1 MKNRGQV
8 VLNRLITFS
17 VILFLVQLLYLSI
30 FTEYVENTYA
40 VLFCINI
47 FIFSNYFFI
56 KIVIASTGNNIS
68 IYSPRIDIV
77 ITILLVAMIGKCI
90 SRYGYISSWIS
101 SGLIDARESA
111 GGGGIYSYLS
121 IFFYPAAILF
131 LTSGREK
138 IKAIDRRLIF
148 FVYTIIFSFLL
159 IDMVFVGTRN
169 VPIFILLLYAISWD
183 GRYKISFKL
192 LISISVLLLFFLY
205 IFNYTTSQRLI
216 GDFDWR
222 IHIEN
227 TISTQVLSVSPN
239 VLDIMDSYFPFLY
252 PLLFLFHYLSHSIS
266 ELAFLINNSVGFGE
280 SQPVYLITEFC
291 SVSLCDKS
299 YYEGLILEN
308 NIRAGVYQTLFAS
321 LFYDH
326 GIIKSIIIVVLLSFI
341 NAMSVILLKRISVIN
356 YIFLIIVAL
365 SPIENYLY
373 GGLGLIQISLIYVI
387 YFISCVKVSR

>member
-1 MKNRGQV
+1 MV
-8 VLNRLITFS
+8 
-17 VILFLVQLLYLSI
+17 LFLI
-30 FTEYVENTYA
+30 NTF
-40 VLFCINI
+40 V
-47 FIFSNYFFI
+47 FSNYFFI
-56 KIVIASTGNNIS
+56 KMAINITGNNID
-68 IYSPRIDIV
+68 IYSPRIEVV
-77 ITILLVAMIGKCI
+77 IIILLVATIGKCI
-90 SRYGYISSWIS
+90 SRYGYISTWIS

-131 LTSGREK
+131 LTSAREK
-138 IKAIDRRLIF
+138 IKAIDRKIIF

-159 IDMVFVGTRN
+159 IDMIFVGTRN
-169 VPIFILLLYAISWD
+169 VPVFILLLYAISWD

-192 LISISVLLLFFLY
+192 LISMSLLILAFLY
-205 IFNYTTSQRLI
+205 MFHYTTSQRLI

-239 VLDIMDSYFPFLY
+239 VLDIMDSYVSFLY

-266 ELAFLINNSVGFGE
+266 ELAFLINNAVGFGE
-280 SQPVYLITEFC
+280 SQPAYLIVEFC

-299 YYEGLILEN
+299 YYESLILEN
-308 NIRAGVYQTLFAS
+308 NIRSGVYQTLFAS

-326 GIIKSIIIVVLLSFI
+326 GVIKSIIIVALLSFI
-341 NAMSVILLKRISVIN
+341 NTMAVIFLKKISVIN

-387 YFISCVKVSR
+387 YFISCIRFFR